1 METRHVLLIA
11 RHRPTIVPQVA
22 VDLPQ
27 VVLRH
32 DREANILQV
41 RSNRQGTLTARE
53 GVVWF
58 ACLRIMGGQKSRDPP
73 QPVLVAQ
80 GLGEGCGFPQV
91 DEDPPELAQRID
103 RTAQVEAEI
112 DGLRVGVMPL

>member
-1 METRHVLLIA
+1 
-11 RHRPTIVPQVA
+11 
-22 VDLPQ
+22 
-27 VVLRH
+27 
-32 DREANILQV
+32 
-41 RSNRQGTLTARE
+41 
-53 GVVWF
+53 
-58 ACLRIMGGQKSRDPP
+58 MGGQKSRDPP

-112 DGLRVGVMPL
+112 DGLHVGVMLWEMLQRVQRLLEGSRRFMIGRLRVMALVPAWRQ